1 MPHRTDPQQETQ
13 QARKSALVVGLVLL
27 AIAAWNFW
35 KGRPPVYFTT
45 GGIGLAL
52 LLIGFTWTAAA
63 IVFHRNWM
71 RVAEALGYVNSRIIL
86 GITFFFL
93 ITPYGL
99 VMRLFGRNALR
110 RRGPKQD
117 SYWIPR
123 AKPHQEPRQFERLF

>member
-1 MPHRTDPQQETQ
+1 MTKYLDPAQEAK
-13 QARKSALVVGLVLL
+13 QARKSALAVGLVLL
-27 AIAAWNFW
+27 AIAAWNLW
-35 KGRPPVYFTT
+35 KGRPPVYFTA
-45 GGIGLAL
+45 GGIGLVL
-52 LLIGFTWTAAA
+52 LVISFTWSAAA

-71 RVAEALGYVNSRIIL
+71 RFAEALGYVNSRIIL

-123 AKPHQEPRQFERLF
+123 AKPHQEPQQFERLF